1 MTYLPTYGH
10 LTSRDTCVSKN
21 DEDEEDTVGG
31 SKGGCGHEA
40 EGGLEEVTTPGA
52 EDTAAVAAAA
62 ALKLPTSGARPSAT
76 ISALSSPLQ
85 CTLAAADTTGTL

>member
-52 EDTAAVAAAA
+52 ADTA
-62 ALKLPTSGARPSAT
+62 
-76 ISALSSPLQ
+76 Q
-85 CTLAAADTTGTL
+85 CT

>member
-1 MTYLPTYGH
+1 MKNDWGLLSSTFHVEQPETLIEWKFKSMTYLPTYGH

-52 EDTAAVAAAA
+52 ADTAH
-62 ALKLPTSGARPSAT
+62 
-76 ISALSSPLQ
+76 
-85 CTLAAADTTGTL
+85 CT

>member
-10 LTSRDTCVSKN
+10 LTWVGARDTKN
-21 DEDEEDTVGG
+21 DDDEDDTVGG

-52 EDTAAVAAAA
+52 ADTAH
-62 ALKLPTSGARPSAT
+62 
-76 ISALSSPLQ
+76 
-85 CTLAAADTTGTL
+85 CT